1 MKQWKYFNV
10 KNKYINRFKGTS
22 FNIFRDDTH
31 ILITL
36 KFLRYNKNNYALSD
50 IITYFSQRIGN
61 FFVSLSKKRP
71 RFQHITHKHL
81 QSSVA
86 VESVSSKILFQR
98 TEHVL
103 SSSYEV
109 WHCHAKEWLFVLE
122 NPFYFANTFYSKL
135 AVVLELMVRRSCR
148 KSICKVPLKYRK
160 TVISTLPVENVVLA
174 LASAASSSF

>member
-61 FFVSLSKKRP
+61 FFVSLSKEGRDSSTLRTNIFKVVSLSNLCPP
-71 RFQHITHKHL
+71 RSFFRGPNMFYPRVMKYGIVMRKNDFSYWKIPSILPIHFI
-81 QSSVA
+81 QSS
-86 VESVSSKILFQR
+86 Q
-98 TEHVL
+98 
-103 SSSYEV
+103 
-109 WHCHAKEWLFVLE
+109 
-122 NPFYFANTFYSKL
+122 
-135 AVVLELMVRRSCR
+135 
-148 KSICKVPLKYRK
+148 
-160 TVISTLPVENVVLA
+160 
-174 LASAASSSF
+174 